1 MDLKAS
7 MDMDKV
13 GEATMDMD
21 QLDLVPI
28 VDHMDLMASMD
39 MDTLDMDQLD
49 LEATVD
55 HDHSDINW
63 SDWTGHI
70 VLWCICVFIFIVIF
84 LVFRK
89 AEFQLPPPYAP

>member
-21 QLDLVPI
+21 QLDLVTI

-39 MDTLDMDQLD
+39 MDQLE
-49 LEATVD
+49 LAATVD
-55 HDHSDINW
+55 HDNADVNW

-70 VLWCICVFIFIVIF
+70 VLWCICAFIFIVIA